1 MRNKTFI
8 LPLVLFLIAIIAIS
22 CEKDSFIDKGY
33 YLYQD
38 SKLYPADKVN
48 NITIIWND
56 NDLPENIKQTVLE
69 IASSMV
75 EIQSGVF
82 DMGTYSSGI
91 EDEGPTHS
99 VYLSEYHIA
108 KTTITQQQWQAI
120 MGSHELWNEQY
131 GKGDNYPANYIS
143 YTQALEFINKLNSY
157 SNLRFRLPTEA
168 EWEFAACGGTV
179 SHDYLYSGSN
189 NANEVAWHRDN
200 AQEKMHPVAMLNHN
214 ELGLYDMSG
223 NVWEWCFDYYG
234 EYPNG
239 HVNNPTGPSH
249 GEKRMVRGGSFSYEA
264 AYSRCKCRNCLPET
278 NNSFAVGLR
287 LAM

>member
-1 MRNKTFI
+1 MKNRIPILYFI
-8 LPLVLFLIAIIAIS
+8 LFLTAVIAVS
-22 CEKDSFIDKGY
+22 CEKDSYFDKGY
-33 YLYQD
+33 YLYQN

-56 NDLPENIKQTVLE
+56 NDLPENVKQTVRE

-91 EDEGPTHS
+91 EDEGPTHT
-99 VYLSEYHIA
+99 VFLSDYHLA
-108 KTTITQQQWQAI
+108 KTTITQKQWQAI

-143 YTQALEFINKLNSY
+143 YTQALEFIDKLNSY
-157 SNLRFRLPTEA
+157 SNLQFRLPTEA
-168 EWEFAACGGTV
+168 EWEFAALGGTH
-179 SHDYLYSGSN
+179 SHEYLYSGSN
-189 NANEVAWHRDN
+189 NADEVAWHKDN
-200 AQEKMHPVAMLNHN
+200 AQEKMHPSAMLAHN

-223 NVWEWCFDYYG
+223 NLWEWCADYYG
-234 EYPNG
+234 EYPDG
-239 HVNNPTGPSH
+239 HVNNPTGPAT
-249 GEKRMVRGGSFSYEA
+249 GEKRVVRGGSFSYEA
-264 AYSRCKCRNCLPET
+264 SYSRCKCRNCLLP
-278 NNSFAVGLR
+278 NKNSFAVGLR

>member
-1 MRNKTFI
+1 MKKRIPILYFI
-8 LPLVLFLIAIIAIS
+8 LFLIAVIAVS
-22 CEKDSFIDKGY
+22 CEKDSYFDKGY
-33 YLYQD
+33 YLYQN

-48 NITIIWND
+48 DITIVWND
-56 NDLPENIKQTVLE
+56 NDLPEDVKQTVLE

-75 EIQSGVF
+75 KIKGGVF
-82 DMGTYSSGI
+82 EMGSSESGI
-91 EDEGPTHS
+91 ENESPVHS
-99 VYLSEYHIA
+99 VSLSDYYLA

-120 MGSHELWNEQY
+120 MGSHELWNAQY

-168 EWEFAACGGTV
+168 EWEFAACGGTAPI
-179 SHDYLYSGSN
+179 DFLYSGSN
-189 NANEVAWHRDN
+189 NADAVAWHKDN
-200 AQEKMHPVAMLNHN
+200 SNNTMHPVAMLNHN

-249 GEKRMVRGGSFSYEA
+249 GEKRVVRGGSFSYEA
-264 AYSRCKCRNCLPET
+264 SYSRCKCRNCLLET

>member
-1 MRNKTFI
+1 MRNRTLIFS
-8 LPLVLFLIAIIAIS
+8 LVSLLIAVIVIS

-48 NITIIWND
+48 NITIIWSD
-56 NDLPENIKQTVLE
+56 NDLPENVKQTVLE

-75 EIQSGVF
+75 EIQGGVF
-82 DMGTYSSGI
+82 DMGSYSSGV
-91 EDEGPTHS
+91 ENEGPTHS
-99 VYLSEYHIA
+99 VYLSDFHLA
-108 KTTITQQQWQAI
+108 KTTITQKQWQAI

-131 GKGDNYPANYIS
+131 GKGDKYPANYIS

-168 EWEFAACGGTV
+168 EWEFAALGGTL
-179 SHDYLYSGSN
+179 SHGFIYSGGN
-189 NANEVAWHRDN
+189 NADAVAWHKDN
-200 AQEKMHPVAMLNHN
+200 SNGTQHPVAMLSHN

-223 NVWEWCFDYYG
+223 NVWEWCADYYG
-234 EYPNG
+234 EYTDG
-239 HVNNPTGPSH
+239 HVNNPTGPAT
-249 GEKRMVRGGSFSYEA
+249 GEKRVVRGGSFSYEA
-264 AYSRCKCRNCLPET
+264 SYSRCKCRNCLSPN